1 MGLQAIKGFNDILP
15 AETNAWQW
23 IENVF
28 HQLLS
33 SYNYG
38 EIRLPFLEYT
48 ELFSRSIGD
57 NTDIVEKEMY
67 TFHDRSNRSLT
78 LRPEGTASVV
88 RAFIQHGMAAT
99 GNINKLYYLGPM
111 FRYERPQK
119 GRYRQFYQLGAE
131 VFGEE
136 DYHQDAEI
144 IIMLAR
150 YFHILGISSAKL
162 NLNSLGCK
170 HCRPAYRQALQDY
183 LQRQGEHLCADC
195 QRRLDKNPLRVL
207 DCKRPDCRSVVADA
221 PKILDYLGPECQD
234 HFGGVVRLLNAAGL
248 DYHVNPFMVRG
259 LDYYTR
265 TTFEF
270 LAGDLGAQNAVAAGG
285 RYDQLVEEL
294 GGKPTPAIGFAIG
307 MERLAMLVDSASV
320 PVSAPFIYLA
330 ALGESALNILYPLMH
345 KLNQAGVGAVLNYR
359 QKSLKN
365 LMKKADRNNV
375 AYTLIAGGQEIEQGA
390 AILRNMKTKEQQDIP
405 MNTLFTS
412 IREVFD
418 GHQNN

>member
-15 AETNAWQW
+15 AETNTWQW
-23 IENVF
+23 VENVF
-28 HQLLS
+28 QQLLS

-38 EIRLPFLEYT
+38 EIRLPLLEYT

-57 NTDIVEKEMY
+57 DTDIVEKEMY

-88 RAFIQHGMAAT
+88 RAFIQHGMAAA

-131 VFGEE
+131 VFGED

-144 IIMLAR
+144 LIMLAR
-150 YFHILGISSAKL
+150 YFHVLGVGSAKL
-162 NLNSLGCK
+162 NLNSLGCE
-170 HCRPAYRQALQDY
+170 HCRPLYRQALQDF
-183 LQRQGEHLCADC
+183 LQQHGEHLCGDC
-195 QRRLDKNPLRVL
+195 QRRMQRNPLRVL
-207 DCKRPDCRSVVADA
+207 DCKRPDCRTVVAEA
-221 PKILDYLGPECQD
+221 PKILDYLGADCQD
-234 HFGGVVRLLNAAGL
+234 HFNGVIRLLDEAEI

-270 LAGDLGAQNAVAAGG
+270 IAGDLGAQNAVAAGG
-285 RYDQLVEEL
+285 RYDRLVEEL
-294 GGKPTPAIGFAIG
+294 GGKSTPAIGFAIG
-307 MERLAMLVDSASV
+307 MERLVMLVDSASV
-320 PVSAPFIYLA
+320 PLSDPFISLA
-330 ALGESALNILYPLMH
+330 ALGESAVNMLYPLMH
-345 KLNQAGVGAVLNYR
+345 KLNQAGVAAVLNCR

-375 AYTLIAGGQEIEQGA
+375 AYTLIVGDQEIEQGV
-390 AILRNMKTKEQQDIP
+390 AILRNMKTKVQQTIP
-405 MNTLFTS
+405 LNTLFTS

>member
-15 AETNAWQW
+15 PETSTWRW
-23 IENVF
+23 VENIF
-28 HQLLS
+28 HQLLT

-57 NTDIVEKEMY
+57 DTDIVEKEMY

-88 RAFIQHGMAAT
+88 RAFIQHGMTAT
-99 GNINKLYYLGPM
+99 GDTKKLYYIGPM

-144 IIMLAR
+144 LIMLAR
-150 YFHILGISSAKL
+150 YFHVLGVESAKL
-162 NLNSLGCK
+162 NLNSLGCRN
-170 HCRPAYRQALQDY
+170 CRPAYRQALQDF
-183 LQRQGEHLCADC
+183 LRGHGEQLCGDC
-195 QRRLDKNPLRVL
+195 RRRMQKNPLRVL
-207 DCKRPDCRSVVADA
+207 DCKRPGCREVVAQA
-221 PKILDYLGPECQD
+221 PKLLDYLGVDCRS
-234 HFGGVVRLLNAAGL
+234 HFNGVVRLLDEAGV
-248 DYHVNPFMVRG
+248 DYQINPFMVRG

-270 LAGDLGAQNAVAAGG
+270 LAGGLGAQNAVAAGG
-285 RYDQLVEEL
+285 RYDRLGEEL

-307 MERLAMLVDSASV
+307 MERLVMLVDSASV
-320 PVSAPFIYLA
+320 PASTPFIYLA

-345 KLNQAGVGAVLNYR
+345 KLNQAGVGALLNYQ

-375 AYTLIAGGQEIEQGA
+375 EYTLIAGDQEIEQEA
-390 AILRNMKTKEQQDIP
+390 LILRNMKTKEQRTIP
-405 MNTLFTS
+405 LNTLFAS

>member
-15 AETNAWQW
+15 AETNTWQW
-23 IENVF
+23 VENVF
-28 HQLLS
+28 RHLLS
-33 SYNYG
+33 SYDYG
-38 EIRLPFLEYT
+38 EIRLPLLEYT

-57 NTDIVEKEMY
+57 DTDIVEKEMY

-144 IIMLAR
+144 LIMLAR
-150 YFHILGISSAKL
+150 YFHVLGVGSAKL

-183 LQRQGEHLCADC
+183 LQRHGEYLCGDC
-195 QRRLDKNPLRVL
+195 QRRMQKNPLRVL
-207 DCKRPDCRSVVADA
+207 DCKRPDCRNVVAEA
-221 PKILDYLGPECQD
+221 PKILDYLGVDCQA
-234 HFGGVVRLLNAAGL
+234 HFDGVIRLLDEVGI

-270 LAGDLGAQNAVAAGG
+270 IAGDLGAQNAVAAGG
-285 RYDQLVEEL
+285 RYDRLVEEL

-307 MERLAMLVDSASV
+307 MERLAMLVDSDSV

-330 ALGESALNILYPLMH
+330 ALGESALNILYPLRH
-345 KLNQAGVGAVLNYR
+345 ELNQAGVGAVLNYR

-375 AYTLIAGGQEIEQGA
+375 VYTLIAGDQEIEQGA
-390 AILRNMKTKEQQDIP
+390 AILRNMKTKEQQTIP
-405 MNTLFTS
+405 LNRLFTN

-418 GHQNN
+418 GYQNN

>member
-183 LQRQGEHLCADC
+183 LQRQGEHLCGDC

-221 PKILDYLGPECQD
+221 PKILDYLGTECQD

-375 AYTLIAGGQEIEQGA
+375 AYTLIAGGQEIEHGA

>member
-1 MGLQAIKGFNDILP
+1 VGLQAIKGFNDILP
-15 AETNAWQW
+15 VETSTWRW
-23 IENVF
+23 VEDVF

-33 SYNYG
+33 SYGFG
-38 EIRLPFLEYT
+38 EIRLPLLEYT
-48 ELFSRSIGD
+48 ELFARSIGD
-57 NTDIVEKEMY
+57 DTDIVEKEMY

-99 GNINKLYYLGPM
+99 GDCTKLYYIGPM

-131 VFGEE
+131 AFGED

-144 IIMLAR
+144 LIMLAR
-150 YFHILGISSAKL
+150 YFHVLGVSSAKL
-162 NLNSLGCK
+162 NLNSLGCEK
-170 HCRPAYRQALQDY
+170 CRPVYRQALQDY
-183 LQRQGEHLCADC
+183 LQRHDEDLCVDC
-195 QRRLDKNPLRVL
+195 QRRRQHNPLRVL
-207 DCKRPDCRSVVADA
+207 DCKRPDCRDVVAGA
-221 PKILDYLGPECQD
+221 PKILDYLGPDCEA
-234 HFGGVVRLLNAAGL
+234 HFGGVVRLLDEAGI
-248 DYHVNPFMVRG
+248 DYEVNPFMVRG

-285 RYDQLVEEL
+285 RYDRLVEEL

-307 MERLAMLVDSASV
+307 MERLAMLVDSVLV
-320 PVSAPFIYLA
+320 PASAPFMYLA
-330 ALGESALNILYPLMH
+330 ALGTSALEILYPLMH
-345 KLNQAGVGAVLNYR
+345 QLNQAGIGTVLNYR

-375 AYTLIAGGQEIEQGA
+375 EYTLIAGDQEIEQGA
-390 AILRNMKTKEQQDIP
+390 AILRNMKTKDQRTIP
-405 MNTLFTS
+405 LDTLFTS

>member
-15 AETNAWQW
+15 AETNIWKW
-23 IENVF
+23 VENVF
-28 HQLLS
+28 QQILS
-33 SYNYG
+33 SYDYG
-38 EIRLPFLEYT
+38 EIRLPLLEYT

-57 NTDIVEKEMY
+57 DTDIVEKEMY

-144 IIMLAR
+144 LIMLAR
-150 YFHILGISSAKL
+150 YFHVLGVGSAKL

-183 LQRQGEHLCADC
+183 LQRHGEYLCGDC
-195 QRRLDKNPLRVL
+195 GRRMRKNPLRVL
-207 DCKRPDCRSVVADA
+207 DCKRPDCRKVVVEA
-221 PKILDYLGPECQD
+221 PKILDYLGVDCQA
-234 HFGGVVRLLNAAGL
+234 HFDGVIRLLDEVGI

-270 LAGDLGAQNAVAAGG
+270 IAGDLGAQNAVAAGG
-285 RYDQLVEEL
+285 RYDRLVEEL

-307 MERLAMLVDSASV
+307 MERLAMLVDNDLV

-345 KLNQAGVGAVLNYR
+345 KLNQTGVGAVLNYR

-365 LMKKADRNNV
+365 LMKKADKSNV
-375 AYTLIAGGQEIEQGA
+375 VYTLIAGDQEIEQGA
-390 AILRNMKTKEQQDIP
+390 AVLRNMKTKEQRTIP
-405 MNTLFTS
+405 LNTLFTN

>member
-183 LQRQGEHLCADC
+183 LQRQGEHLCGDC

-375 AYTLIAGGQEIEQGA
+375 AYTLIAGGQEIEHGA

>member
-1 MGLQAIKGFNDILP
+1 VGLQAIKGFNDILP
-15 AETNAWQW
+15 AETNIWKW
-23 IENVF
+23 VENVF
-28 HQLLS
+28 QQILS
-33 SYNYG
+33 SYDYG
-38 EIRLPFLEYT
+38 EIRLPLLEYT

-57 NTDIVEKEMY
+57 DTDIVEKEMY

-144 IIMLAR
+144 LIMLAR
-150 YFHILGISSAKL
+150 YFHVLGVGSAKL

-183 LQRQGEHLCADC
+183 LQRHGEYLCGDC
-195 QRRLDKNPLRVL
+195 GRRMRKNPLRVL
-207 DCKRPDCRSVVADA
+207 DCKRPDCRKVVVEA
-221 PKILDYLGPECQD
+221 PKILDYLGVDCQA
-234 HFGGVVRLLNAAGL
+234 HFDGVIRLLDEVGI

-270 LAGDLGAQNAVAAGG
+270 IAGDLGAQNAVAAGG
-285 RYDQLVEEL
+285 RYDRLVEEL

-307 MERLAMLVDSASV
+307 MERLAMLVDNDLV

-345 KLNQAGVGAVLNYR
+345 KLNQTGVGAVLNYR

-365 LMKKADRNNV
+365 LMKKADKSNV
-375 AYTLIAGGQEIEQGA
+375 VYTLIAGDQEIEQGA
-390 AILRNMKTKEQQDIP
+390 AVLRNMKTKEQRTIP
-405 MNTLFTS
+405 LNTLFTN

>member
-1 MGLQAIKGFNDILP
+1 VGLQAIKGFNDILP
-15 AETNAWQW
+15 AETNIWKW
-23 IENVF
+23 VENVF
-28 HQLLS
+28 QQILS
-33 SYNYG
+33 SYDYG
-38 EIRLPFLEYT
+38 EIRLPLLEYT

-57 NTDIVEKEMY
+57 DTDIVEKEMY

-144 IIMLAR
+144 LIMLAR
-150 YFHILGISSAKL
+150 YFHVLGVGSAKL

-183 LQRQGEHLCADC
+183 LQRHGEYLCGDC
-195 QRRLDKNPLRVL
+195 GRRMRKNPLRVL
-207 DCKRPDCRSVVADA
+207 DCKRPDCRKVVVEA
-221 PKILDYLGPECQD
+221 PKILDYLGVDCQA
-234 HFGGVVRLLNAAGL
+234 HFDGVIRLLDEFGI

-270 LAGDLGAQNAVAAGG
+270 IAGDLGAQNAVAAGG
-285 RYDQLVEEL
+285 RYDRLVEEL

-307 MERLAMLVDSASV
+307 MERLAMLVDNDLV

-345 KLNQAGVGAVLNYR
+345 KLNQTGVGAVLNYR

-365 LMKKADRNNV
+365 LMKKADKSNV
-375 AYTLIAGGQEIEQGA
+375 VYTLIAGDQEIEQGA
-390 AILRNMKTKEQQDIP
+390 AVLRNMKTKEQRTIP
-405 MNTLFTS
+405 LNTLFTN

>member
-1 MGLQAIKGFNDILP
+1 VGLQAIKGFNDILP
-15 AETNAWQW
+15 AETNTWQW
-23 IENVF
+23 VENVF
-28 HQLLS
+28 QQLLS

-38 EIRLPFLEYT
+38 EIRLPLLEYT

-57 NTDIVEKEMY
+57 DTDIVEKEMY

-144 IIMLAR
+144 LIMLAR
-150 YFHILGISSAKL
+150 YFHVLGVSSAKL

-183 LQRQGEHLCADC
+183 LQRHGEHLCGDC
-195 QRRLDKNPLRVL
+195 QRRMQKNPLRVL
-207 DCKRPDCRSVVADA
+207 DCKRLDCRNVVAEA
-221 PKILDYLGPECQD
+221 PKILDYLGVDCQA
-234 HFGGVVRLLNAAGL
+234 HFDGVIRLLDEVGI
-248 DYHVNPFMVRG
+248 DYYVNPFMVRG

-270 LAGDLGAQNAVAAGG
+270 IAGDLGAQNAVAAGG
-285 RYDQLVEEL
+285 RYDRLVEEL

-307 MERLAMLVDSASV
+307 MERLAMLVDSTSV
-320 PVSAPFIYLA
+320 PAAAPFIYLA

-345 KLNQAGVGAVLNYR
+345 KLNQAGVCAVLNYW

-375 AYTLIAGGQEIEQGA
+375 VYTLIAGDQEIEQGA
-390 AILRNMKTKEQQDIP
+390 AILRNMKTKKQQTIP
-405 MNTLFTS
+405 LNTLFSS